1 MNLTSYSQSGQ
12 IYYKGNIKMIENY
25 NVNQDGI
32 VYQVNKNPID
42 YGTEY
47 IKNSY
52 ANYGEL
58 PTYMAYLRLGYI
70 IGTLSRVPKSILD
83 VGYGDGSFLKVCNN
97 IIPKCYGYDVSS
109 YPVPEG
115 CEVVSSM
122 TKNFYDVITFFDSLE
137 HFEDI
142 EFVKDLQCSVVCISV
157 PHCHYNDDEWFEN
170 WKHRRPDE
178 HLWHFKKESL
188 VKFMNRMGYVLAS
201 YSNVE
206 DTIRKN
212 SQQKETN
219 ILTCV
224 FKKSETVGL

>member
-1 MNLTSYSQSGQ
+1 ML
-12 IYYKGNIKMIENY
+12 ENY
-25 NVNQDGI
+25 NTNQDGI
-32 VYQVNKNPID
+32 VYQVNKTPID
-42 YGTEY
+42 YDTEY

-52 ANYGEL
+52 VKYGEL
-58 PTYMAYLRLGYI
+58 PTYMAYLRLGNI
-70 IGTLSRVPKSILD
+70 IGSLSRVPKSILD

-97 IIPKCYGYDVSS
+97 IIPKCCGYDVSS
-109 YPVPEG
+109 YPAPEG

-122 TKNFYDVITFFDSLE
+122 TENFYDVITFFDSLE

-142 EFVKDLQCSVVCISV
+142 EFVKDLQCSAVCISV
-157 PHCHYNDDEWFEN
+157 PHCHYTNDEWFEN

-188 VKFMNRMGYVLAS
+188 VKFMNRMGYVLVS
-201 YSNVE
+201 HTNLE

-212 SQQKETN
+212 PKQEETN

-224 FKKSETVGL
+224 FRKFKK